1 MPHRNVLTSRGSPL
15 IKFQSADR
23 IESLRS
29 GKIYAKNLGYYRN
42 LERTSGDADIGDQN
56 EGMLPV
62 VNATIENQET
72 GERLDLTDTRLET
85 SESNDFVFCIF
96 KSNPQ
101 MNGMRFTAAQKA
113 RMLTFG
119 DTALLILDPDEFVNR
134 VTQAATDQGFEVH
147 YDSVKY
153 YDPEHDNARMLVSL
167 LEGMWNIAFWKRNR
181 YAYQQEAR
189 FVFTPGNDSIDHIE
203 LDVGDLHDITE
214 VFKASDVLNT
224 MQLQN

>member
-29 GKIYAKNLGYYRN
+29 GKLYAKNLGYYGN
-42 LERTSGDADIGDQN
+42 LEKTSGDADIGDQN

-62 VNATIENQET
+62 VIATIENPVT
-72 GERLDLTDTRLET
+72 GERTELTDTVLET

-101 MNGMRFTAAQKA
+101 MNGMRFTAEQKA

-134 VTQAATDQGFEVH
+134 VTQAAANQGFDVH

-153 YDPEHDNARMLVSL
+153 YAPERNNARMLVSL

-189 FVFTPGNDSIDHIE
+189 FVFTPGDDSIDHIE

-214 VFKASDVLNT
+214 VFRASDVLNT

>member
-56 EGMLPV
+56 EGILPV
-62 VNATIENQET
+62 VIATIENPVT
-72 GERLDLTDTRLET
+72 GERKELTDTVLET
-85 SESNDFVFCIF
+85 SESNDFVFCVF
-96 KSNPQ
+96 QGNPYI
-101 MNGMRFTAAQKA
+101 NDMRFTDEQKA

-119 DTALLILDPDEFVNR
+119 DTALLILDPDEFVKR
-134 VTQAATDQGFEVH
+134 VIRAAKAKGFEAH
-147 YDSVKY
+147 YHSVRY
-153 YDPEHDNARMLVSL
+153 YDPKYNNAGILISL
-167 LEGMWNIAFWKRNR
+167 LEGMWNVAFWKRNR

-189 FVFTPGNDSIDHIE
+189 FVFTPGDDSIDHIE